1 MHSVMPYPT
10 DLITQNKSLGLHWKR
25 FCMMGILVFHFL
37 THFNQMSHFYTPW
50 KRDIG
55 LKWVNR
61 PMTSLEL
68 GSTVFSIL
76 LESRKFS
83 IKSLKRDV
91 RFKIFDQRGSLQN
104 GLVTLEN
111 RKADSII
118 ETLAINCAG
127 PKY

>member
-1 MHSVMPYPT
+1 
-10 DLITQNKSLGLHWKR
+10 
-25 FCMMGILVFHFL
+25 
-37 THFNQMSHFYTPW
+37 
-50 KRDIG
+50 
-55 LKWVNR
+55 
-61 PMTSLEL
+61 MTSLEL
-68 GSTVFSIL
+68 RSTVFSIL